1 MYFSSD
7 EVAVLDLLVLLLSPP
22 WQYIRPCCSDT
33 LLYVLLLLLLLLLH
47 SHRVLLLISELF
59 LPRLSPLGTEYAA
72 AHRQHPA
79 PATTLAHYHTCRLS
93 PQIITLAHYYTC
105 RLTLQIITLA
115 ETENI
120 TTADFSFADYHNC
133 RTSPHCRN
141 SQLHIITLTLSLALP
156 PHVHIITLTQL
167 YTSIFPH
174 ITCTLRRFCA
184 AAHMKNSFT
193 GVP

>member
-1 MYFSSD
+1 MFSREKALSVFFCGGFVYFSSD
-7 EVAVLDLLVLLLSPP
+7 EVAVVGLLVLLISPP

-79 PATTLAHYHTCRLS
+79 PATTLAHYHTCRLTS
-93 PQIITLAHYYTC
+93 QIIN
-105 RLTLQIITLA
+105 LA
-115 ETENI
+115 ESENI
-120 TTADFSFADYHNC
+120 TTADFSFVDYHNC

-141 SQLHIITLTLSLALP
+141 SQLHIITLTLSLVS
-156 PHVHIITLTQL
+156 HYH
-167 YTSIFPH
+167 H
-174 ITCTLRRFCA
+174 MCTLS
-184 AAHMKNSFT
+184 HLHNSTPQYFRT
-193 GVP
+193 SHVLLEGFVLLHT